1 MTEAKRIIK
10 NVKFTHTKH
19 NQVVTPSEF
28 MNVAGFK
35 IGVDPDQ
42 KKGAVRNTAAPK
54 PETIN
59 AGGFTILIE
68 EA

>member
-1 MTEAKRIIK
+1 MTNTPRIEK
-10 NVKFTHTKH
+10 NVKFTHTKR
-19 NQVVTPSEF
+19 NKVVMPSEY

-42 KKGAVRNTAAPK
+42 KKGAVRNTYTAE

-59 AGGFTILIE
+59 AGGFTTLIE